1 VCLEKVFH
9 WYQGHRV
16 ACQAPLQQES
26 VGIKLPGES
35 EEKPEES
42 DADIAK
48 HDIVTVIDAFL
59 KHL

>member
-1 VCLEKVFH
+1 M
-9 WYQGHRV
+9 